1 MAGFEKKFV
10 GLDTGKY
17 MEISSMYNFICDPDL
32 GSRRQRLI
40 TIWESMSG
48 VHIG

>member
-1 MAGFEKKFV
+1 MAVFEKKFV

-32 GSRRQRLI
+32 GSRRQRI
-40 TIWESMSG
+40 FTICESTSG
-48 VHIG
+48 VYI